1 MLSWAI
7 IIPSN
12 ITQVVH
18 VMSSKSVWSR
28 RMKTTLLQPHRDTQ
42 KRKFSPWAYSRDLI
56 IEATF
61 FVCFSEA
68 NFTTPWLGISAGSE
82 ETDEENASCRES
94 AMIKLSN
101 SLPQKAKK
109 TDWRRS
115 PRDAF
120 HSRTRR
126 NAEEERFDGNCM
138 LGSVLLR
145 RRHLNT
151 QAVLREYECVSAH
164 LR

>member
-1 MLSWAI
+1 MWWVLNQCGPEEWKLHCCNRIEILRNANFRHELI
-7 IIPSN
+7 FVI
-12 ITQVVH
+12 
-18 VMSSKSVWSR
+18 WSL
-28 RMKTTLLQPHRDTQ
+28 KLL
-42 KRKFSPWAYSRDLI
+42 
-56 IEATF
+56 

-68 NFTTPWLGISAGSE
+68 NFTTPWLGISARSE

-126 NAEEERFDGNCM
+126 NAEEERFDGNCK